1 MSVILCTA
9 GYDHTIRFWEA
20 LSGICSRTIP
30 HPDSQVNRLCISPD
44 KRFLAAAGH
53 HTVKL
58 YDIRSTNPAAV
69 LTFEGHTGNITGVA
83 FHCEGK
89 WMVTSSEDGTVKI
102 WDTRSGHIQRN
113 YSHGVPVNDVVIHPN
128 QGELISCDRGG
139 NVRIWDLGEN
149 KCSHQL
155 VPEDDKSVASV
166 TVATDG
172 SLLCAAV
179 SNSVHGSVF
188 VWRLITVRDVTT
200 LIPVTKYRA
209 HGTYITRV
217 LLSPDVRHLATCSA
231 DHTAR
236 IWQVDLE
243 RAQKAAMNSDAN
255 GTGEDEGFELEQ
267 ELDGHQRWVWDCAFS
282 ADSAYLV
289 TACSDHYAR
298 LWELQS
304 KLIIRQY
311 NGHHRGAVCVALND
325 YSETSQ
331 QNRYALGARQSKH
344 SGSIV
349 QLYGNGPSEPNTYWE
364 LDSGTALSARSLRQ
378 HLSRKKFKPLIQ
390 TTKPRLRELYVRYQ
404 RGMLSYERLPLRE
417 LRKFTAQRALLTNTD
432 TTLNSVKELK
442 GLLEKA
448 DDDAT
453 FGRFSDL
460 PPELRQ
466 IVFLHYF
473 NSLVVREVRHKQQPP
488 ITLVSHSVRR

>member
-1 MSVILCTA
+1 MDGHKFWGWYENLNAIFPHIL
-9 GYDHTIRFWEA
+9 TI
-20 LSGICSRTIP
+20 
-30 HPDSQVNRLCISPD
+30 
-44 KRFLAAAGH
+44 
-53 HTVKL
+53 
-58 YDIRSTNPAAV
+58 ST
-69 LTFEGHTGNITGVA
+69 
-83 FHCEGK
+83 
-89 WMVTSSEDGTVKI
+89 GTVKI

-243 RAQKAAMNSDAN
+243 RAQKAAINSEAN
-255 GTGEDEGFELEQ
+255 GSGEDEGFELEQ

-325 YSETSQ
+325 YSETRWDS
-331 QNRYALGARQSKH
+331 LT
-344 SGSIV
+344 IV
-349 QLYGNGPSEPNTYWE
+349 KYLTWQKNAVAG
-364 LDSGTALSARSLRQ
+364 R
-378 HLSRKKFKPLIQ
+378 
-390 TTKPRLRELYVRYQ
+390 RLQVVCY
-404 RGMLSYERLPLRE
+404 
-417 LRKFTAQRALLTNTD
+417 K
-432 TTLNSVKELK
+432 
-442 GLLEKA
+442 
-448 DDDAT
+448 
-453 FGRFSDL
+453 FGRL
-460 PPELRQ
+460 LR
-466 IVFLHYF
+466 IHAKAY
-473 NSLVVREVRHKQQPP
+473 
-488 ITLVSHSVRR
+488 